1 MPNSEGDRGTT
12 TLEPG
17 RLRVIRH
24 RLESKFYDEA
34 LALDRIVAGV
44 LADLEHLD
52 EGSATLPH

>member
-1 MPNSEGDRGTT
+1 VPNSEGNRGTT

-34 LALDRIVAGV
+34 PALDRIAVGV
-44 LADLEHLD
+44 LADLRHLD
-52 EGSATLPH
+52 ESSETLPH